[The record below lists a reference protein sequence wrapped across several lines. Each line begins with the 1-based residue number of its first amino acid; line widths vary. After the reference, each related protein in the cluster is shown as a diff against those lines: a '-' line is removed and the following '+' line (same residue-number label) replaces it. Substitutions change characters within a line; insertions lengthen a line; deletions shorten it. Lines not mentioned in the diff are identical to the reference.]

1 VIPLLP
7 RALRRGSDFQMT
19 ARVYDWERRNRET
32 WERDADPEP
41 PRQQRG
47 RQDASCLPPRLHLAE
62 ADDESA

>member
-1 VIPLLP
+1 MGTVIPLLP

-41 PRQQRG
+41 PR
-47 RQDASCLPPRLHLAE
+47 LHLAE